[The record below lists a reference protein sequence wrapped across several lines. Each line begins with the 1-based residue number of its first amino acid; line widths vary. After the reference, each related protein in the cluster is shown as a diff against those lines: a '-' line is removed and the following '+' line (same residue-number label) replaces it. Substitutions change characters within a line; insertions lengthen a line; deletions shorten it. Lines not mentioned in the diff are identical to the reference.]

1 MNRKFHSII
10 LISFILVALISCGGG
25 GGAPGSD
32 FGDTSIMIKS
42 ALLSTTSPDI
52 DTFRDCCAVDAT
64 TGACTTIET
73 PNPFV
78 RSDAVLS
85 VTAENLTPN
94 ITSAHF
100 PAKIQQCTVTYLK
113 SNEDPASPIIETFTI
128 YPGCI
133 LSEGVNTCNVTLMDI
148 SRKQQ
153 YALDVFGTVSDVIA
167 GSGIS
172 HIPAQSPSHY
182 VASMTC
188 TYTNNFGKTGTF
200 QSALD
205 IWLADFFN
213 CA

>member
-10 LISFILVALISCGGG
+10 LISFIMVALISCGG

-42 ALLSTTSPDI
+42 ALLSMTSPDI
-52 DTFRDCCAVDAT
+52 DTYRDCCTFDAT
-64 TGACTTIET
+64 TNICTTLET
-73 PNPFV
+73 NPFV

-85 VTAENLTPN
+85 VTAANLTPD

-128 YPGCI
+128 YPSCI
-133 LSEGVNTCNVTLMDI
+133 LSEGDNTCTVTLMDI

-153 YALDVFGTVSDVIA
+153 YAIDVFGTVTDVIA

-205 IWLADFFN
+205 IWLADFLH